1 VATSTEHV
9 ARHVAACDEPTPPR
23 GDAVADTD
31 PAPQKITTHVALVDG
46 GRERMA
52 PGDLGISRRL
62 AGASD
67 RVGVSWRLDVP
78 HEAGA

>member
-1 VATSTEHV
+1 M
-9 ARHVAACDEPTPPR
+9 
-23 GDAVADTD
+23 ADTD

-46 GRERMA
+46 GTERMA

-62 AGASD
+62 AGVDD
-67 RVGVSWRLDVP
+67 RVGVSWQLDVP